1 MKLAEALLLRTEYQQ
16 KVESLQRRIL
26 SNIKIQEGENPTE
39 NPDELL
45 KEILLVNEQLAD
57 IIVRIN
63 KTNNNAC
70 ISNGKTIAEALVERD
85 MIMKKRSILSDIV
98 DEANQKDYRLSH
110 SEVKMHVSID
120 IAEIQKMIDKLS
132 KQYRQLD
139 TEIQSVNWTTDIQQ

>member
-139 TEIQSVNWTTDIQQ
+139 TEIQGVNWTTDIQ

>member
-139 TEIQSVNWTTDIQQ
+139 TEIQSVNWTTDIQ

>member
-1 MKLAEALLLRTEYQQ
+1 MRLAEALLLRTEYQQ

-26 SNIKIQEGENPTE
+26 SNIKVQEGESPIE
-39 NPDELL
+39 NPDILL
-45 KEILLVNEQLAD
+45 KEIFLINEQLAD

-63 KTNNNAC
+63 KTNNSTC
-70 ISNGKTIAEALVERD
+70 ISDGKTLAEALVERD
-85 MIMKKRSILSDIV
+85 MIMKKRSILSNIV
-98 DEANQKDYRLSH
+98 DEANQRDYRLSH

-139 TEIQSVNWTTDIQQ
+139 TEIQSFNWTTNIE

>member
-85 MIMKKRSILSDIV
+85 MIMKKRSILSSIV

-110 SEVKMHVSID
+110 SEVKMHVSVD

-139 TEIQSVNWTTDIQQ
+139 TEIQSVNWTTDIQ

>member
-98 DEANQKDYRLSH
+98 GEANQKDYRLSH

-139 TEIQSVNWTTDIQQ
+139 TEIQSVNWTTDIQ

>member
-63 KTNNNAC
+63 KTNNSAC
-70 ISNGKTIAEALVERD
+70 ISNGKTLAEGLVERD
-85 MIMKKRSILSDIV
+85 MIMKKRSILSSIV

-110 SEVKMHVSID
+110 SEVKMHVSVD

-139 TEIQSVNWTTDIQQ
+139 TEIQSVNWTTDIQ

>member
-70 ISNGKTIAEALVERD
+70 ISNGKTLAEGLVERD
-85 MIMKKRSILSDIV
+85 MIMKKRSILSSIV

-110 SEVKMHVSID
+110 SEVKMHVSVD

-139 TEIQSVNWTTDIQQ
+139 TEIQSVNWTTDIQ